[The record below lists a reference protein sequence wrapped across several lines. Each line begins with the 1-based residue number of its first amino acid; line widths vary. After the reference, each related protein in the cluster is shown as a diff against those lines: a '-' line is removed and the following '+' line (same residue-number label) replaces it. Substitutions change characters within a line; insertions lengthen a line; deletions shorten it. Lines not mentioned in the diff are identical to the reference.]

1 MQTKLQLKNLMSQ
14 IWKYSKKTW
23 AFSWRFLLIY
33 LVYKYFIIGGQF
45 GRLTSLFDIQ
55 TEGGDIYQKL
65 EPYQVHAVSLIYLI
79 LRLEDTI
86 ALLLISLIPRCIVTN
101 KFFRVDKVL
110 TDSEWRIGFRV
121 IALLVLCIAFNVPWR
136 FF

>member
-1 MQTKLQLKNLMSQ
+1 MHEILVKLKVYLT
-14 IWKYSKKTW
+14 KTW

-33 LVYKYFIIGGQF
+33 LVYKFFITSGQF
-45 GRLTSLFDIQ
+45 GRLASLFDIE
-55 TEGGDIYQKL
+55 TEGGTIYQKL

-86 ALLLISLIPRCIVTN
+86 ALLLISLIPRCIVTD
-101 KFFRVDKVL
+101 KFFRVNKVL

-121 IALLVLCIAFNVPWR
+121 IALLVLCITFNVPWR